1 MQQRHTTRKFR
12 LDRRC
17 ARYRELNFPGRPQIA
32 WLGPSCGFHVA
43 YRKETTCQRNNEN
56 GGTVISKHLRL
67 SCPYATTS
75 QMASAAKKQPLLV
88 LAGSLKLEN
97 DFATAFSLRSMRDC
111 GLRFAQR
118 ISFLHFCFEQAAL
131 CHFEQWLKRFHA
143 FLLRRVIVPFID
155 PDAPEP
161 EVFENQQTIWNFQRL
176 QTHRAVGN
184 HR

>member
-12 LDRRC
+12 LDRRR
-17 ARYRELNFPGRPQIA
+17 ARYRELNFPGRPQIS
-32 WLGPSCGFHVA
+32 GFGNTCGFHVA

-131 CHFEQWLKRFHA
+131 CHFEQWLKGFHS
-143 FLLRRVIVPFID
+143 LGRCGVVIPFVD
-155 PDAPEP
+155 PNTAKTQ
-161 EVFENQQTIWNFQRL
+161 VFEDEQSVWDF
-176 QTHRAVGN
+176 
-184 HR
+184 

>member
-12 LDRRC
+12 LDRRR

-97 DFATAFSLRSMRDC
+97 
-111 GLRFAQR
+111 
-118 ISFLHFCFEQAAL
+118 EQS
-131 CHFEQWLKRFHA
+131 
-143 FLLRRVIVPFID
+143 
-155 PDAPEP
+155 
-161 EVFENQQTIWNFQRL
+161 IWDFQRL
-176 QTHRAVGN
+176 QAHGAVSHHRRSRSKTICQTQRAVTAD
-184 HR
+184 RI

>member
-1 MQQRHTTRKFR
+1 MQQRHSTRKFR
-12 LDRRC
+12 LGRRC

-97 DFATAFSLRSMRDC
+97 DFATAFFFQFIRDC
-111 GLRFAQR
+111 GLHFPQR
-118 ISFLHFCFEQAAL
+118 ISFLPYCFELA
-131 CHFEQWLKRFHA
+131 
-143 FLLRRVIVPFID
+143 
-155 PDAPEP
+155 
-161 EVFENQQTIWNFQRL
+161 RL
-176 QTHRAVGN
+176 
-184 HR
+184 

>member
-75 QMASAAKKQPLLV
+75 QMALAAKKKQPSW
-88 LAGSLKLEN
+88 A
-97 DFATAFSLRSMRDC
+97 
-111 GLRFAQR
+111 
-118 ISFLHFCFEQAAL
+118 I
-131 CHFEQWLKRFHA
+131 
-143 FLLRRVIVPFID
+143 
-155 PDAPEP
+155 
-161 EVFENQQTIWNFQRL
+161 QRL
-176 QTHRAVGN
+176 QSHRAVSH
-184 HR
+184 HRRVRSKTICQTQRALTADRI

>member
-1 MQQRHTTRKFR
+1 MKQRTTKRRIR
-12 LDRRC
+12 LDRRR
-17 ARYRELNFPGRPQIA
+17 ARYRELNFPGRPQIS
-32 WLGPSCGFHVA
+32 GFGNTCGFHIA

-88 LAGSLKLEN
+88 LADSLKLEN

-131 CHFEQWLKRFHA
+131 CHFEQWLKGFHS
-143 FLLRRVIVPFID
+143 FLLCRVIVPFID
-155 PDAPEP
+155 PDAPEQ
-161 EVFENQQTIWNFQRL
+161 EVFENQ
-176 QTHRAVGN
+176 
-184 HR
+184 